1 MQTDR
6 NADLARLEQAED
18 SLLQIFLDEV
28 DNRTGEFFCHVG
40 LPRAPTWGSF
50 RRRYDRAGAADIDRA
65 TRDLA
70 ATPVV

>member
-1 MQTDR
+1 MQSDR

-28 DNRTGEFFCHVG
+28 DGRTGEFFCRVG

-50 RRRYDRAGAADIDRA
+50 RRRYDRGGTADIERA

-70 ATPVV
+70 ATPV